1 MNLIP
6 RKYYLDDIFDNFLS
20 VPEES
25 NMKCDIYE
33 KDGVYHIEMDIPGFD
48 KKDISIETKDGYLIV
63 TAEKNDEN
71 DEEDKEKKYICHE
84 RTYGKYQRSFYI
96 GEVDTNR
103 VEAEFNNGML
113 KITVPKQDK
122 TVNKKMIEIK

>member
-1 MNLIP
+1 MRLLP
-6 RKYYLDDIFDNFLS
+6 RSYYLDDLFDNFLS
-20 VPEES
+20 SED
-25 NMKCDIYE
+25 NKMKCDIYE

>member
-1 MNLIP
+1 M
-6 RKYYLDDIFDNFLS
+6 
-20 VPEES
+20 
-25 NMKCDIYE
+25 
-33 KDGVYHIEMDIPGFD
+33 G
-48 KKDISIETKDGYLIV
+48 
-63 TAEKNDEN
+63 
-71 DEEDKEKKYICHE
+71 
-84 RTYGKYQRSFYI
+84 SFYI